1 MNKVIL
7 LATFMPVMAFGQIME
22 NFESGNI
29 NNWIQSPEG
38 HWIADNTEIIS
49 GRFSLHHSFDNPD
62 TGNDRIGLQ
71 LKNLHPSE
79 GLTKW
84 SFKIR
89 HGYDPSSSNN
99 WAVLLMSDTDPTLLL
114 ENRGWRG
121 FAIGVNHT
129 GYDDT
134 LRLWKVKEGIFI
146 PVVNTG
152 INWQSDIGIT
162 DAIKIV
168 AERLPSGQWNIS
180 VFRQNNDLVRAT
192 SGNDAELFD
201 PGWFVIS
208 YKYSSTRDRL
218 LWVDDISI
226 EGVFYEDND
235 APEVT
240 GIKVTGKNSV
250 EITFNEEPKDDIMI
264 PSNFLTNPG
273 NSISKNIIRGS
284 GFSYRIEFN
293 NQFMN
298 KTLNSLVIN
307 TLCDKSGNC
316 EKNISIEFVPVWA
329 EPGDVIISE
338 IMADPIP
345 VVSLPATEYLEIR
358 NRSNHPFNLKN
369 WRLCTSSHSSS
380 FPGKVIFPCE
390 NFIVCSAQDTSIFAE
405 YGKTLGLKS
414 FSTLIDGGMII
425 AISDSTGNMIY
436 GVEYC
441 SDWYRDELKAEGGWS
456 LEMIDTNY
464 PFYQDKNWGAST
476 SRSGGTPGIENSL
489 SRNNPDNFFSG
500 ILNVFPEDSTIIKV
514 RFSET
519 IIDLSAQTGTI
530 VISDI
535 SIIDLHPVDLLY
547 QEYSLKTEKPLQQ
560 GKIYSFIIS
569 ENIKDFAG
577 NRIQKNRFDFGI
589 PESAENGD
597 IMFNEILFNPLPG
610 DADYVEF
617 YNCSDKVID
626 VSRLLLVSIND
637 ATGDTSEFVQISPEK
652 RCLLTDSYFAI
663 TTDKERMTER
673 YYSSDPD
680 KVFEIES
687 LPSMTDNRGHL
698 LLFNRELDIIDEVFY
713 DEKMH
718 FPLLSGN
725 EGIAL
730 EKVRPQSLSSERSNW
745 HSASESSGWG
755 TPGAPNSVF
764 SETPVSEDKVLL
776 SSTKITPDNDGI
788 EDILVIDLNLTGNGN
803 VVSVEIFDETGG
815 FIRKLANNLLSGPEL
830 SIIWDGTADDG
841 NLVNTGIY
849 IILISAYDDAGNTV
863 RWKKVCTVIN

>member
-1 MNKVIL
+1 
-7 LATFMPVMAFGQIME
+7 
-22 NFESGNI
+22 
-29 NNWIQSPEG
+29 
-38 HWIADNTEIIS
+38 
-49 GRFSLHHSFDNPD
+49 
-62 TGNDRIGLQ
+62 
-71 LKNLHPSE
+71 
-79 GLTKW
+79 
-84 SFKIR
+84 
-89 HGYDPSSSNN
+89 
-99 WAVLLMSDTDPTLLL
+99 
-114 ENRGWRG
+114 
-121 FAIGVNHT
+121 
-129 GYDDT
+129 
-134 LRLWKVKEGIFI
+134 
-146 PVVNTG
+146 
-152 INWQSDIGIT
+152 
-162 DAIKIV
+162 
-168 AERLPSGQWNIS
+168 
-180 VFRQNNDLVRAT
+180 
-192 SGNDAELFD
+192 
-201 PGWFVIS
+201 
-208 YKYSSTRDRL
+208 
-218 LWVDDISI
+218 
-226 EGVFYEDND
+226 
-235 APEVT
+235 
-240 GIKVTGKNSV
+240 
-250 EITFNEEPKDDIMI
+250 
-264 PSNFLTNPG
+264 
-273 NSISKNIIRGS
+273 
-284 GFSYRIEFN
+284 
-293 NQFMN
+293 
-298 KTLNSLVIN
+298 
-307 TLCDKSGNC
+307 
-316 EKNISIEFVPVWA
+316 
-329 EPGDVIISE
+329 
-338 IMADPIP
+338 
-345 VVSLPATEYLEIR
+345 
-358 NRSNHPFNLKN
+358 
-369 WRLCTSSHSSS
+369 
-380 FPGKVIFPCE
+380 
-390 NFIVCSAQDTSIFAE
+390 
-405 YGKTLGLKS
+405 
-414 FSTLIDGGMII
+414 
-425 AISDSTGNMIY
+425 
-436 GVEYC
+436 
-441 SDWYRDELKAEGGWS
+441 
-456 LEMIDTNY
+456 
-464 PFYQDKNWGAST
+464 
-476 SRSGGTPGIENSL
+476 
-489 SRNNPDNFFSG
+489 
-500 ILNVFPEDSTIIKV
+500 
-514 RFSET
+514 
-519 IIDLSAQTGTI
+519 

-663 TTDKERMTER
+663 TIDKERMTER